1 MKIWPLMNVPQLIS
15 IVKNRSAKVTNNGY
29 NKKRI
34 SNFAPDAKFGK
45 FFVGWIETGLIYRS
59 KYTRLKCYA
68 YKRPQYKQLFVEV

>member
-15 IVKNRSAKVTNNGY
+15 IVKNRTAKVTNNEY

-45 FFVGWIETGLIYRS
+45 ITS
-59 KYTRLKCYA
+59 D
-68 YKRPQYKQLFVEV
+68 